1 MSIIKKNV
9 QKTNVRDCQK
19 SRLRILGVG
28 ITVCFLIVVI
38 HLVIIQFVEGKE
50 LSEKAYNQQVK
61 NKIISPNRGTIY
73 DATGETL
80 AKSIP
85 VDTISLNPG
94 KVVYANSKKVSD
106 EVIAEGLS
114 NILNV
119 TYEELMNDLKS
130 NKSVIVVEKKV
141 ETDKVEQVKKWME
154 IEGIT
159 AGINIDED
167 SKRYYP
173 YDDLA
178 SNLIGFC
185 GTDNVGQTGLEQ
197 RWNSILTG
205 TAGKIVTT
213 TDVDGNA
220 ISDEDEQYIASE
232 NGSNIY
238 LTIDAK
244 IQAIAEKYLEQAMF
258 ENNTAKSGNVII
270 MKPQTGDILAMAT
283 YPDYNLNKPSSYLP
297 TGYTEEAWNKIEY
310 SEKTNILLDIWKNR
324 GVSGTYEPG
333 STFKLIVAAIGLEE
347 GIVKTD
353 TAGDFYCGGSYLVAD
368 EEIKCWRHY
377 NPHQYLSL
385 RGALCNSCNPAFMQL
400 GQRIGA
406 TKLYKYFEA
415 FGLFDSVGSD
425 IAKAYPG
432 TFYDLQEIASV
443 ELATTSFGQR
453 FEISPLQLITA
464 VSAICNDGVLVEPKI
479 VKQIENTDTG
489 SIEVIDTKQ
498 VRQVISSDTSDKI
511 KDMMLSVV
519 TTGTGKQ
526 AKVEGY
532 SIGGKSGTS
541 EPKDSNKEEGYVA
554 SFVAISPIENTQV
567 ITLVTIDGLAEAA
580 DHQGGQVAGPVASQI
595 MSEVLPYLD
604 IASTTTA
611 ETESVKENEAN
622 LITVPN
628 VKDKT
633 VSQAITDLQN
643 LGFSVIYNSS
653 ADKETTIVVDQVP
666 KSGISLNE
674 GAIICLYASD
684 NDTRVKT
691 KVPNIKGMTA
701 EAARNTL
708 RANNLNIQI
717 DGTVGYVVSQEPTY
731 ETDVEE
737 GTVINVVIKE
747 ALTDAQ

>member
-1 MSIIKKNV
+1 MKV
-9 QKTNVRDCQK
+9 QKTIIKDSQK
-19 SRLRILGVG
+19 SRLRAIGIG
-28 ITVCFLIVVI
+28 ITLCFLIVVI
-38 HLVIIQFVEGKE
+38 HIVIIQFVEGKE

-94 KVVYANSKKVSD
+94 KVVYANSKDVPD

-119 TYEELMNDLKS
+119 TYEDLMKDLKS
-130 NKSVIVVEKKV
+130 KKSVIVVEKKV
-141 ETDKVEQVKKWME
+141 ETDKVEQIKKWME
-154 IEGIT
+154 TEGIT
-159 AGINIDED
+159 AGINIDAD

-270 MKPQTGDILAMAT
+270 LKPQTGDILAMAT
-283 YPDYNLNKPSSYLP
+283 YPDYNLNKPSSYLS

-310 SEKTNILLDIWKNR
+310 SEKTNMLLNIWKNR

-415 FGLFDSVGSD
+415 FGLFDSIGSD

-432 TFYDLQEIASV
+432 TFYDLEEIASV

-464 VSAICNDGVLVEPKI
+464 VSAICNDGILVKPKI

-489 SIEVIDTKQ
+489 SIEVIETQQ
-498 VRQVISSDTSDKI
+498 VRQVISRDTSDKI

-519 TTGTGKQ
+519 TTGTGQ
-526 AKVEGY
+526 RAKVAGY

-541 EPKDSNKEEGYVA
+541 EPKDSSKEEGYVA

-567 ITLVTIDGLAEAA
+567 ITLVTIDGLAESA
-580 DHQGGQVAGPVASQI
+580 DHQGGQIAGPVAAQI

-633 VSQAITDLQN
+633 VSQAIASLQS

-666 KSGISLNE
+666 KSGISLND
-674 GAIICLYASD
+674 GAIICLYTSD

-691 KVPNIKGMTA
+691 KVPNIKGMSSE
-701 EAARNTL
+701 EAKKTL
-708 RANNLNIQI
+708 KANNLNIQI
-717 DGTVGYVVSQEPTY
+717 DGTTGYVVSQEPTY
-731 ETDVEE
+731 ETEVEE